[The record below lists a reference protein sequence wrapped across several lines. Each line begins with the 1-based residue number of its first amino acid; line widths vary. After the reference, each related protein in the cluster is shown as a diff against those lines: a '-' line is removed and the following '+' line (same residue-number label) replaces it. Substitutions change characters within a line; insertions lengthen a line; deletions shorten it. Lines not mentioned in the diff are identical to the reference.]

1 MASADSEKLRS
12 VGISI
17 IAISVV
23 IAGLVLGRS
32 FLIPLAIAVLL
43 WNLLEALIDGFRRIG
58 VGRVRLPRSIATLLA
73 IAAVGLLVYLI
84 GSIILAQGG
93 AVTEAWP
100 RYEERLKTIASD
112 LSLWLG
118 PDYSAKVRELIGKF
132 DLTRHAAGFFVTAQ
146 SFILNAILIVLYVG
160 FLMGE
165 RRHVSQK
172 IAALFPD
179 AGQARDTDKMLSA
192 ISGGIRRYIWIK
204 TLISLL
210 TACLS
215 YAVLRGLGVDFAETW
230 AMLIFFLNYI
240 PNIGSVIGVIF
251 PTLLALVQFDTL
263 VPFLSIAI
271 GLTAIQLII
280 GNVIDPM
287 LTGRSLNM
295 SSFAIVLLLA
305 FWGTIWGIVG
315 MFLCVPI
322 MMLMMIVCA
331 NVPSWRWVAIL
342 LSKDGRIE
350 APTLDMSVPPVIVK

>member
-1 MASADSEKLRS
+1 MTSEEHRT

-17 IAISVV
+17 IAIGVV
-23 IAGLVLGRS
+23 IAALVLGRP
-32 FLIPLAIAVLL
+32 FLIPLAVAVLL
-43 WNLLEALIDGFRRIG
+43 WNLLEALIDGFRRVGI
-58 VGRVRLPRSIATLLA
+58 GRVRLPRPFAALLA
-73 IAAVGLLVYLI
+73 IAAVGFLVYLI
-84 GSIILAQGG
+84 VNILLAQGG
-93 AVTEAWP
+93 AIAEAWP
-100 RYEERLKTIASD
+100 RYEERLKSIAAD
-112 LSLWLG
+112 LALWLG
-118 PDYSAKVRELIGKF
+118 PDYSAKVRGTLGGF
-132 DLTRHAAGFFVTAQ
+132 DLTKHVAGAFATAQ
-146 SFILNAILIVLYVG
+146 SFILTATLITLYVG

-165 RRHVSQK
+165 RRYVSEK
-172 IAALFPD
+172 IAALAPN
-179 AGQARDTDKMLSA
+179 GQQAHETDKMLSA
-192 ISGGIRRYIWIK
+192 ISSGIRRYIWIK

-210 TACLS
+210 TGLLS

-230 AMLIFFLNYI
+230 ALLIFFLNYI

-263 VPFLSIAI
+263 VPFFSIAV
-271 GLTAIQLII
+271 GLTAVQLII

-331 NVPSWRWVAIL
+331 NVPSWRWVAVL

-350 APTLDMSVPPVIVK
+350 TSTPSTA

>member
-1 MASADSEKLRS
+1 MATSDTEKLRG

-17 IAISVV
+17 IAIGVV
-23 IAGLVLGRS
+23 IAGLVVGRS
-32 FLIPLAIAVLL
+32 FLVPLAIAVLL

-58 VGRVRLPRSIATLLA
+58 VGRLRLPRWFAALLSF
-73 IAAVGLLVYLI
+73 AAVGFLVYVIANIL
-84 GSIILAQGG
+84 LAQGG
-93 AVTEAWP
+93 AIAEAWP
-100 RYEERLKTIASD
+100 RYEERLKSIAAD

-118 PDYSAKVRELIGKF
+118 PDYSAKVREVLGRI
-132 DLTRHAAGFFVTAQ
+132 DLTRHAAGLFVTAQ
-146 SFILNAILIVLYVG
+146 SLILNVILIVLYVG

-165 RRHVSQK
+165 RRYVSEK

-179 AGQARDTDKMLSA
+179 EAQARETDQMLSA

-204 TLISLL
+204 TLISIL
-210 TACLS
+210 TGALS
-215 YAVLRGLGVDFAETW
+215 YTVLRGLGVDFAETW
-230 AMLIFFLNYI
+230 ALLIFFLNYI
-240 PNIGSVIGVIF
+240 PNIGSVVGVIF

-263 VPFLSIAI
+263 VPFFSIAI
-271 GLTAIQLII
+271 GLTAIQLVI

-331 NVPSWRWVAIL
+331 NVPSWRWVAVL

-350 APTLDMSVPPVIVK
+350 TPTPSVP

>member
-1 MASADSEKLRS
+1 MASAHSEKLRS
-12 VGISI
+12 IGISI
-17 IAISVV
+17 IAVGVV

-43 WNLLEALIDGFRRIG
+43 WNLLEALIDGFRRVGI
-58 VGRVRLPRSIATLLA
+58 GRVRLPRSIAALLA
-73 IAAVGLLVYLI
+73 IAAVGFFVYLI
-84 GSIILAQGG
+84 GNILLAQGG
-93 AVTEAWP
+93 AVAEAWP
-100 RYEERLKTIASD
+100 RYGERLKSIAAD
-112 LSLWLG
+112 LALWLG
-118 PDYSAKVRELIGKF
+118 PDYSAKVREVIERV
-132 DLTRHAAGFFVTAQ
+132 DLTRHAAGLFVTAQ
-146 SFILNAILIVLYVG
+146 SLLLNAILIVLYVG

-165 RRHVSQK
+165 RRYVGEK
-172 IAALFPD
+172 IAALSPD
-179 AGQARDTDKMLSA
+179 PTRARETAQMLSA
-192 ISGGIRRYIWIK
+192 ISGGIRRYLWIK
-204 TLISLL
+204 TFISRL
-210 TACLS
+210 TALLS

-230 AMLIFFLNYI
+230 ALLIFFLNYI

-263 VPFLSIAI
+263 VPFFSIAI

-295 SSFAIVLLLA
+295 SSVAIVLLLA

-331 NVPSWRWVAIL
+331 NVPSWRWVAVL
-342 LSKDGRIE
+342 LSKDGRIQTPALE
-350 APTLDMSVPPVIVK
+350 ASVPR

>member
-1 MASADSEKLRS
+1 MGTSDTEKLRS

-17 IAISVV
+17 IAVGAV
-23 IAGLVLGRS
+23 IAGLALGRS

-43 WNLLEALIDGFRRIG
+43 WNLLEALIDGFRRVGI
-58 VGRVRLPRSIATLLA
+58 GRVRLPRPIAALLA
-73 IAAVGLLVYLI
+73 IAAVGFLVYLI
-84 GSIILAQGG
+84 VNILLEQGG
-93 AVTEAWP
+93 AVAEAWP
-100 RYEERLKTIASD
+100 RYGERLKSIAAD
-112 LSLWLG
+112 LTLWLG
-118 PDYSAKVRELIGKF
+118 PNYSAKVRELIASV
-132 DLTRHAAGFFVTAQ
+132 DLTRHAAGLFVTAQ
-146 SFILNAILIVLYVG
+146 WLVLNAILIILYVG

-165 RRHVSQK
+165 RRYVSQK

-179 AGQARDTDKMLSA
+179 AAQGRDTDKMLSA

-204 TLISLL
+204 TLISIL
-210 TACLS
+210 TALLS

-230 AMLIFFLNYI
+230 ALLIFFLNYI

-251 PTLLALVQFDTL
+251 PTVLALVQFDTL
-263 VPFLSIAI
+263 VPFFSIAI

-305 FWGTIWGIVG
+305 FWGTIWGVVG

-322 MMLMMIVCA
+322 MMLMMIICA

-342 LSKDGRIE
+342 LSKDGRID
-350 APTLDMSVPPVIVK
+350 PQRS

>member
-1 MASADSEKLRS
+1 MGLATSENLRS

-17 IAISVV
+17 IAIGVV
-23 IAGLVLGRS
+23 ITGLVLGRS

-43 WNLLEALIDGFRRIG
+43 WNLLEALIDGFQRIHI
-58 VGRVRLPRSIATLLA
+58 GRLRLPRSVAALLA
-73 IAAVGLLVYLI
+73 IATVSFLIYVI

-100 RYEERLKTIASD
+100 RYEERLKTIVAD

-132 DLTRHAAGFFVTAQ
+132 DVTRHAAGAFVTAQ
-146 SFILNAILIVLYVG
+146 SLLLNAILIVLYVG

-165 RRHVSQK
+165 RRYVTKK

-179 AGQARDTDKMLSA
+179 QGEARGADDMLSA
-192 ISGGIRRYIWIK
+192 ISGATRRYIWIK

-210 TACLS
+210 TAFLS
-215 YAVLRGLGVDFAETW
+215 YAILRGLGVDFAETW
-230 AMLIFFLNYI
+230 ALLIFFLNYI

-251 PTLLALVQFDTL
+251 PSLLALVQFDTL
-263 VPFLSIAI
+263 VPFFSIAV

-287 LTGRSLNM
+287 FTGRSLNM

-331 NVPSWRWVAIL
+331 NVPSWRWVAVL
-342 LSKDGRIE
+342 MSKDGHVPLPASSLSR
-350 APTLDMSVPPVIVK
+350 PTT

>member
-1 MASADSEKLRS
+1 MASADSEMLRS

-17 IAISVV
+17 IAIGVV
-23 IAGLVLGRS
+23 IAGLVLGSS

-43 WNLLEALIDGFRRIG
+43 WNLLEALIDGFRRVGIG
-58 VGRVRLPRSIATLLA
+58 RLRLPRSIAALLA

-84 GSIILAQGG
+84 VIIILAQGG
-93 AVTEAWP
+93 AVAEAWP
-100 RYEERLKTIASD
+100 RYEDRLKSIAAD
-112 LSLWLG
+112 LALWLG
-118 PDYSAKVRELIGKF
+118 PDYSAKVREVIGSIDFK
-132 DLTRHAAGFFVTAQ
+132 RQAATFFVTAQ
-146 SFILNAILIVLYVG
+146 SLLLNTILIVLYVG

-165 RRHVSQK
+165 RRYVSEK
-172 IAALFPD
+172 IAALFP
-179 AGQARDTDKMLSA
+179 GEARARETDQMLSA
-192 ISGGIRRYIWIK
+192 ISVGIRRYIWIK

-210 TACLS
+210 TGALS
-215 YAVLRGLGVDFAETW
+215 YAVLRALGVDFAETW
-230 AMLIFFLNYI
+230 ALLIFFLNYI
-240 PNIGSVIGVIF
+240 PNIGSVVGVIF

-263 VPFLSIAI
+263 VPFFSIAI
-271 GLTAIQLII
+271 GLTAIQLVI

-305 FWGTIWGIVG
+305 FWGTVWGVVG

-322 MMLMMIVCA
+322 MMLIMIVCA

-350 APTLDMSVPPVIVK
+350 TTDA

>member
-1 MASADSEKLRS
+1 MGTSDSEKLRS

-17 IAISVV
+17 IAVGVV
-23 IAGLVLGRS
+23 IAGLVVGRS

-58 VGRVRLPRSIATLLA
+58 VGRLRLPRWFAALLSF
-73 IAAVGLLVYLI
+73 AAVGFLVYLI
-84 GSIILAQGG
+84 ANILLAQGG
-93 AVTEAWP
+93 AIAEAWP
-100 RYEERLKTIASD
+100 RYEERLKTIAAD
-112 LSLWLG
+112 LALWLG
-118 PDYSAKVRELIGKF
+118 PDYSAKVREIVGRI
-132 DLTRHAAGFFVTAQ
+132 DLTRHAAGLFVTAQ
-146 SFILNAILIVLYVG
+146 SLILNVILIVLYVG

-165 RRHVSQK
+165 RRYVSEK
-172 IAALFPD
+172 IAALLPD
-179 AGQARDTDKMLSA
+179 RARAHETDQMLSA

-210 TACLS
+210 TGALS

-230 AMLIFFLNYI
+230 ALLIFFLNYI
-240 PNIGSVIGVIF
+240 PNIGSVVGVIF

-263 VPFLSIAI
+263 VPFFSIAI
-271 GLTAIQLII
+271 GLTAIQLVI

-305 FWGTIWGIVG
+305 FWGTIWGVVG

-350 APTLDMSVPPVIVK
+350 TPTPSVP

>member
-1 MASADSEKLRS
+1 MASAHSEKLRS
-12 VGISI
+12 IGISI
-17 IAISVV
+17 IAVGVV

-43 WNLLEALIDGFRRIG
+43 WNLLEALIDGFRRVGI
-58 VGRVRLPRSIATLLA
+58 GRVRLPRSIAALLA
-73 IAAVGLLVYLI
+73 IAAVGFFVYLI
-84 GSIILAQGG
+84 GNILLAQGG
-93 AVTEAWP
+93 AVAEAWP
-100 RYEERLKTIASD
+100 RYGERLKSIAAD
-112 LSLWLG
+112 LALWLG
-118 PDYSAKVRELIGKF
+118 PDYSAKVREVIERV
-132 DLTRHAAGFFVTAQ
+132 DLTRHAAGLFVTAQ
-146 SFILNAILIVLYVG
+146 SLLLNAILIVLYVG

-165 RRHVSQK
+165 RRYVGEK
-172 IAALFPD
+172 IAALSPD
-179 AGQARDTDKMLSA
+179 PTRARETAQMLSA

-210 TACLS
+210 TALLS

-230 AMLIFFLNYI
+230 ALLIFFLNYI

-251 PTLLALVQFDTL
+251 PTVLALVQFDTL
-263 VPFLSIAI
+263 VPFFTIGI

-280 GNVIDPM
+280 GNIVDPM

-331 NVPSWRWVAIL
+331 NVPSWRWVAVL
-342 LSKDGRIE
+342 LSKDGRI
-350 APTLDMSVPPVIVK
+350 DGQPPPSIASLQG

>member
-17 IAISVV
+17 IAIGVV

-43 WNLLEALIDGFRRIG
+43 WNLLEALIDGFRRVGI
-58 VGRVRLPRSIATLLA
+58 GRVRLPRSIAALLA

-146 SFILNAILIVLYVG
+146 SLLLNAILIVLYVG

-165 RRHVSQK
+165 RRYVSQK

-210 TACLS
+210 TAFLS

-230 AMLIFFLNYI
+230 ALLIFFLNYI

-263 VPFLSIAI
+263 VPFFSIAI

-350 APTLDMSVPPVIVK
+350 APTPDMSVPPVIVK

>member
-17 IAISVV
+17 IAIGVV

-58 VGRVRLPRSIATLLA
+58 IGRVRLPRSIAALLA

-84 GSIILAQGG
+84 VNILLAQGG
-93 AVTEAWP
+93 AVAEAWP
-100 RYEERLKTIASD
+100 RYEERLKTIVAD

-118 PDYSAKVRELIGKF
+118 PDYSAKVRELTGKF

-146 SFILNAILIVLYVG
+146 SLLLNAILIVLYVG

-165 RRHVSQK
+165 RLYVGQK
-172 IAALFPD
+172 IAALVPD

-210 TACLS
+210 TAFLS

-230 AMLIFFLNYI
+230 ALLIFFLNYI

-263 VPFLSIAI
+263 VPFFSIAI

-350 APTLDMSVPPVIVK
+350 APTPAVA

>member
-1 MASADSEKLRS
+1 MAAADSEKLRS

-17 IAISVV
+17 IAVGVV
-23 IAGLVLGRS
+23 IAGLVVGRS

-58 VGRVRLPRSIATLLA
+58 VGRLRLPRWFAALLSF
-73 IAAVGLLVYLI
+73 AALGFLVYLI
-84 GSIILAQGG
+84 ANILLAQGG
-93 AVTEAWP
+93 AVAEAWP
-100 RYEERLKTIASD
+100 RYEERLKAIAAD
-112 LSLWLG
+112 LALWLG
-118 PDYSAKVRELIGKF
+118 PDYSAKVREVVGRI
-132 DLTRHAAGFFVTAQ
+132 DLTRHAAGLFVTAQ
-146 SFILNAILIVLYVG
+146 SLILNVILIVLYVG

-165 RRHVSQK
+165 RRYVSEK
-172 IAALFPD
+172 IAALVPD
-179 AGQARDTDKMLSA
+179 KTRAHETDQMRSA

-210 TACLS
+210 TGALS

-230 AMLIFFLNYI
+230 ALLIFFLNYI
-240 PNIGSVIGVIF
+240 PNIGSVVGVIF

-263 VPFLSIAI
+263 VPFFSIAI
-271 GLTAIQLII
+271 GLTAIQLVI

-305 FWGTIWGIVG
+305 FWGTIWGVVG

-350 APTLDMSVPPVIVK
+350 TTDA